1 MHRPDPGWG
10 FKAEGL
16 PRLIAPP
23 AGDAYDHIESARGS
37 LGVFLVS
44 DGSPRPYRMK
54 VRSPAFCRP
63 CARRKACPRAHA
75 CPTSSSFSGRSTLS
89 LGRSTDERLP
99 VGTHR
104 GPGGGL
110 LIAVAALIGV
120 WAERKVA
127 ARIQMRLGPQEAG
140 PFGLLQTLADTV
152 KLVLKEDITPTQADT
167 PVFRIA
173 PLLVFVPV
181 ASSLAV
187 IPFAAGWA
195 PFNIAS
201 GVLFFLAVPAISV
214 IGMLIAGWSSRNSYA
229 SIGGVRGAAQMISYE
244 LPRTLSV
251 LALCL
256 LAGLDLDGGD
266 PRRVALLVAAAQ
278 RHRLPRLLHRLARRA
293 QSRPVRPVGGR
304 VRARRAATSPTTR
317 VSAGLSS

>member
-1 MHRPDPGWG
+1 MNTFAWG
-10 FKAEGL
+10 LIVGL
-16 PRLIAPP
+16 A
-23 AGDAYDHIESARGS
+23 A
-37 LGVFLVS
+37 
-44 DGSPRPYRMK
+44 
-54 VRSPAFCRP
+54 
-63 CARRKACPRAHA
+63 
-75 CPTSSSFSGRSTLS
+75 
-89 LGRSTDERLP
+89 
-99 VGTHR
+99 
-104 GPGGGL
+104 GL

-256 LAGLDLDGGD
+256 LAGSISTVSVHDAWRFWWLPLNAIGFLVYFIASLAELNRGPFDLSE
-266 PRRVALLVAAAQ
+266 AESELVAGYFADYSGIRWAVFMMAEYGGIVAASLFGAAMFFGGGLG
-278 RHRLPRLLHRLARRA
+278 LPGVFGGLIFVAIAAAIAVTMMWAKWTFPRMRPDQLMSLAWKVLTPMA
-293 QSRPVRPVGGR
+293 LVQLVLVGLVIPWR
-304 VRARRAATSPTTR
+304 
-317 VSAGLSS
+317 